1 MSELAAIAIM
11 PRSVAGFVFDATF
24 EEVHTSELEVTD
36 SPIESG
42 SSVTDHA
49 FLKPYKLRIT
59 AGVTN
64 TPFNVQLGD
73 PFGEGDTRIKNAF
86 RLLRELQARREPF
99 SVNTG
104 LTPYDNMVV
113 VSLTTPQ
120 DKSSANAIVFTAEL
134 REVNIVYTQIVDYP
148 ARKPGKATSQASKKK
163 DKGEQQG
170 KEQEAT
176 SPQKKSALKRL
187 SAALGR
193 G

>member
-1 MSELAAIAIM
+1 MSEIAAIALL
-11 PRSVAGFVFDATF
+11 PRSIAGLVFDATF

-36 SPIESG
+36 NPVESG
-42 SSVTDHA
+42 SSITDHA
-49 FLKPYKLRIT
+49 FMKPYKLRIT

-64 TPFNVQLGD
+64 TPFRIQFGD
-73 PFGEGDTRIKNAF
+73 PFGEGETRIKNAF
-86 RLLRELQARREPF
+86 QLLRELQARREPF

-113 VSLTTPQ
+113 TSLTTPQ
-120 DKSSANAIVFTAEL
+120 DKSSANAIAFTVEL
-134 REVNIVYTQIVDYP
+134 REVQIVYTQIVEYP
-148 ARKPGKATSQASKKK
+148 TRKPGKATTQASKKK

-170 KEQEAT
+170 KGQEAAT
-176 SPQKKSALKRL
+176 PQKKSALKRL